1 MARQVNSEV
10 LPMPLSVLV
19 RLVNEWA
26 DVPRAVASKTGEP
39 YPAMPAFRAEAAEYW
54 KGFGRL
60 SPSDFTRVA
69 NLIRPVFESDS
80 GVECAARLNQLMA
93 QARISPEFGADEWRV
108 RERWTAP
115 REERLLASAALT
127 LIGQL
132 RADPDAGR
140 LGICLAHD
148 CAGVYVD
155 HSPAARRNYCSLTC
169 QNRSRART
177 YRARRRETASHPLD
191 GA

>member
-1 MARQVNSEV
+1 MARQVRPEV

-19 RLVNEWA
+19 ELVNAWGDA
-26 DVPRAVASKTGEP
+26 PRAVAGKRDEA
-39 YPAMPAFRAEAAEYW
+39 YPGMTAFRAESAEYW
-54 KGFGRL
+54 EGFGQL
-60 SPSDFTRVA
+60 NQTDFTRVA

-93 QARISPEFGADEWRV
+93 QAAISPEFGADEWTV
-108 RERWTAP
+108 REVWTAP
-115 REERLLASAALT
+115 RQEQLLASAALT

-140 LGICLAHD
+140 LGICMAHD

-155 HSPAARRNYCSLTC
+155 QSPAARRHYCSLTC

-177 YRARRRETASHPLD
+177 YRARKRETASHPLD